1 MHKAFVLLIVSALAG
16 VLLNSVA
23 QAAALAPEVRQRMA
37 MAGVGDKVPVII
49 HFTDRLDVKAFA
61 QRSNRAAARA
71 GMVRGLR
78 DQARRSQGSLQGFL
92 RGQGVEP
99 TELWL
104 INALAVQVPPHLV
117 ETLAAWPGVAAVEL
131 DGEVPRPAPVTL
143 AIPAAPSDNIAAI
156 GAQSLWAA
164 GFTGSGVV
172 VASFDSGVDVTHPDL
187 AAPRWRGGANDWFD
201 PYAGSL
207 TPRDIDGHGTAVTSL
222 MVGGGASGRTI
233 GVAPDARWIAAKIF
247 PDSGDAISSKIIE
260 SFQWAV
266 DPDDDPATDDAPDV
280 INNSWGFEKNLNQCL
295 TDIVHQDNPR
305 NSLPLAIQTV
315 QDLGIHVVFAAG
327 NGGPAAATSVSPAN
341 YPGGLAVGSVGP
353 NFAVS
358 SFSSLG
364 PSACSGSIYNDL
376 AVDVYPELVAPGE
389 SVTVA
394 NPLTPFTTGYGTA
407 SGTSFTAPHVSG
419 ALALLRSAIPPLA
432 DESAQDYRLRL
443 EMGLLTTAVDLG
455 PPGADNSYGRG
466 LVDLP
471 AAYARL
477 TAQQYLL
484 VFDPIAPEYDDLL
497 NFGPV
502 TPGTVK
508 ELSFVLKNTGVGNL
522 VITDISSSL
531 PAPELTLI
539 ANTCVTTLPSGA
551 QCNLTVRFA
560 PIGFVSL
567 TGQITI
573 VSNEALR
580 PTRILTVTGIGNSL
594 PPPAQLLAPE
604 NNAVFVTSPVTF
616 SWAQR
621 ADLDGDALNM
631 TLLIDTDPHFD
642 PPTRTILVSV
652 FGISGVMIATL
663 GFVWPWSSRRRLQ
676 LLIIGTLA
684 MLWLMVAC
692 GGGGGGTTVVAT
704 DSIVVGNLAPATT
717 YYWKVQTVDSHGGV
731 SESAVW
737 SFTTR

>member
-1 MHKAFVLLIVSALAG
+1 MNRAFVLFLASALTG
-16 VLLNSVA
+16 LLLLSNNVA
-23 QAAALAPEVRQRMA
+23 QATVLAPEVRQRMA
-37 MAGVGDKVPVII
+37 MAGPGDKVPVII
-49 HFTDRLDVKAFA
+49 HFTDRLDVKTFA

-78 DQARRSQGSLQGFL
+78 DQARRSQGPLQVFL
-92 RGQGVEP
+92 RGRGVES

-117 ETLAAWPGVAAVEL
+117 ETMAAWPGVAAVEL
-131 DGEVPRPAPVTL
+131 DGQVPRPAPVTL
-143 AIPAAPSDNIAAI
+143 AIPDAPSDNIAAI

-164 GFTGSGVV
+164 GFTGSDVV

-187 AAPRWRGGANDWFD
+187 ASRWRGGTNSWFD

-207 TPRDIDGHGTAVTSL
+207 TPTDIDGHGTAVTSL
-222 MVGGGASGRTI
+222 LVGGGASGRTI
-233 GVAPDARWIAAKIF
+233 GVAPDAQWISAKIF
-247 PDSGDAISSKIIE
+247 PDSGAADSSKIHLA
-260 SFQWAV
+260 FQWAV
-266 DPDDDPATDDAPDV
+266 DPDGDPATDDAPDV
-280 INNSWGFEKNLNQCL
+280 VNNSWGFETAPNQCI
-295 TDIVHQDNPR
+295 TFDSFRGDIQA
-305 NSLPLAIQTV
+305 LQAA
-315 QDLGIHVVFAAG
+315 GIHVVFSGG
-327 NGGPAAATSVSPAN
+327 NGGAAAATSVSPAN
-341 YPGGLAVGSVGP
+341 YPEGLAVGSVGP

-358 SFSSLG
+358 SFSSRG
-364 PSACSGSIYNDL
+364 PGACSGSIYNDL

-389 SVTVA
+389 SVRVA
-394 NPLTPFTTGYGTA
+394 YPLSPFTTGYGVA

-432 DESAQDYRLRL
+432 DESVQDYRLRL
-443 EMGLLTTAVDLG
+443 EMGLLTTAADLG
-455 PPGADNSYGRG
+455 PPGADNNYGRG

-497 NFGPV
+497 DFGPV

-522 VITDISSSL
+522 VISDISSTL

-539 ANTCVTTLPSGA
+539 ANTCVTTLPPGA

-567 TGQITI
+567 AGQIAI

-580 PTRILTVTGIGNSL
+580 PTRILSVSGIGNSL

-604 NNAVFVTSPVTF
+604 NNAVFLTSPVTF
-616 SWAQR
+616 SWAQGD
-621 ADLDGDALNM
+621 DLDGEALNM

-642 PPTRTILVSV
+642 PPARTILVSAL
-652 FGISGVMIATL
+652 GTSGVMIATL

-676 LLIIGTLA
+676 LLIVGTLA

-692 GGGGGGTTVVAT
+692 GGGGGGTTIVAT
-704 DSIVVGNLAPATT
+704 DSIAVSNLAPATT
-717 YYWKVQTVDSHGGV
+717 YYWKVQTRDNHGGV

>member
-23 QAAALAPEVRQRMA
+23 QAATLAPEVRQRMA

-49 HFTDRLDVKAFA
+49 HFTDRLDVKTFA

-78 DQARRSQGSLQGFL
+78 DQARRSQGPLQGYL

-117 ETLAAWPGVAAVEL
+117 ATLAAWPGVAAVEL
-131 DGEVPRPAPVTL
+131 DGEVPRPSPVTL

-172 VASFDSGVDVTHPDL
+172 VASFDSGVDITHPDL
-187 AAPRWRGGANDWFD
+187 AAPRWRGGAKDWFD
-201 PYAGSL
+201 PYAGTL
-207 TPRDIDGHGTAVTSL
+207 TPTDIDGHGTAVTSL
-222 MVGGGASGRTI
+222 MVGGGASGNTL
-233 GVAPDARWIAAKIF
+233 GVAPDAQWISAKIF
-247 PDSGDAISSKIIE
+247 PDNGNAESSKIHLA
-260 SFQWAV
+260 FQWAL
-266 DPDDDPATDDAPDV
+266 DPDGDPATDDAPDV
-280 INNSWGFEKNLNQCL
+280 VNNSWGFETAPNQCI
-295 TDIVHQDNPR
+295 TFDSFRGDIQA
-305 NSLPLAIQTV
+305 LQAA
-315 QDLGIHVVFAAG
+315 GIHVVFSGG
-327 NGGPAAATSVSPAN
+327 NGGPVAATSVSPAN
-341 YPGGLAVGSVGP
+341 YPEGLAVGSVGP

-358 SFSSLG
+358 SFSSRG
-364 PSACSGSIYNDL
+364 PGACSGSIYNDL

-389 SVTVA
+389 SVRVA
-394 NPLTPFTTGYGTA
+394 YPLSPFTSGYGTA

-432 DESAQDYRLRL
+432 DESVQDYRLRL
-443 EMGLLTTAVDLG
+443 EMGLLTTTADLG

-484 VFDPIAPEYDDLL
+484 VFDPTAPEYDDLL
-497 NFGPV
+497 SFGPV

-522 VITDISSSL
+522 VISDISSTL
-531 PAPELTLI
+531 PSPELTLI
-539 ANTCVTTLPSGA
+539 ANTCVTTLPPGA

-567 TGQITI
+567 TGEITI

-580 PTRILTVTGIGNSL
+580 PTRTLTVTGIGNSL

-616 SWAQR
+616 SWAQGE
-621 ADLDGDALNM
+621 DLDGDALNM

-642 PPTRTILVSV
+642 PPARTILVSAL
-652 FGISGVMIATL
+652 GTSGVMIATL
-663 GFVWPWSSRRRLQ
+663 GFVWPRSSRRRLQ
-676 LLIIGTLA
+676 ILIVGTLA

-692 GGGGGGTTVVAT
+692 GGEGGGGGTTVVAT

-717 YYWKVQTVDSHGGV
+717 YYWKVQTRDNHGGV
-731 SESAVW
+731 SESEVR
-737 SFTTR
+737 SFRTR